1 MDPWYWILT
10 AILNA
15 VLISLRDYS
24 NRNVICI
31 VYSNITVVGQ
41 GGLYCTAPR
50 VYTMDQRMNI
60 DGYIL
65 GIISV
70 SIIMDR

>member
-1 MDPWYWILT
+1 MDWILT
-10 AILNA
+10 AILNP
-15 VLISLRDYS
+15 VLIPLRDCS
-24 NRNVICI
+24 NRNAICI
-31 VYSNITVVGQ
+31 VYSNTTVVGE
-41 GGLYCTAPR
+41 GGLYCTASR
-50 VYTMDQRMNI
+50 LYTMDQRINM